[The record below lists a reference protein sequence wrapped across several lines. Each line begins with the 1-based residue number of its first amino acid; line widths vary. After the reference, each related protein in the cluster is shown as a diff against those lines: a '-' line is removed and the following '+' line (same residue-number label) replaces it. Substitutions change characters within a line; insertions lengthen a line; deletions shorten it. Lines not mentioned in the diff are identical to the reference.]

1 MIKPKKERVNHVLV
15 LMPGSDQLY
24 PGLVRPPSA
33 KPGVFQ
39 EDEVLQVPSNP
50 RLLAEVV
57 DQPLL
62 VVGPR
67 PILANPL
74 THQVG

>member
-1 MIKPKKERVNHVLV
+1 
-15 LMPGSDQLY
+15 MPGGDQLY
-24 PGLVRPPSA
+24 PGLVGPPGA

-39 EDEVLQVPSNP
+39 EDEVLQVASNP

-67 PILANPL
+67 PILSHPL
-74 THQVG
+74 AHQVG